1 MTEVTVSFS
10 RFYKKKINI
19 PIITN
24 DKLWSLKLQTPNT
37 IISVNCNY
45 VSNYYYEL
53 LFGSN
58 SYRCFHLSGCPE
70 PSSFWTSSTRTSAL
84 LRFVEDGWIGWDRYC
99 ILVCLVLSAF
109 QRQTVRNKTNNRNHT
124 ANHWSQSLLI
134 DKWESEIIQPVK
146 SAGKW
151 WAPVYDWFSVP
162 FDWLNGRNLSS
173 NWLLE
178 HLCLRFLAAIYARDV
193 RRILWTNHIF
203 VS

>member
-1 MTEVTVSFS
+1 MLHRNEFL
-10 RFYKKKINI
+10 RYYKKVQSLHYNKWKTSGLLSCKHQTLLYLELLS
-19 PIITN
+19 TN
-24 DKLWSLKLQTPNT
+24 YNHK
-37 IISVNCNY
+37 
-45 VSNYYYEL
+45 L

-58 SYRCFHLSGCPE
+58 SYPCFHLSGCPE

-109 QRQTVRNKTNNRNHT
+109 QRQTVRKKTNNRNHT

-134 DKWESEIIQPVK
+134 DKWESEIVQPVK